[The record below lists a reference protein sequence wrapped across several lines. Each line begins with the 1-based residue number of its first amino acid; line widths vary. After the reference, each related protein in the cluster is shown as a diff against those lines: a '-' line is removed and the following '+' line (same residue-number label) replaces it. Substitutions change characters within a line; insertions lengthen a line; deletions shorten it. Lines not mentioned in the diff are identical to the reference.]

1 MTNTSVCIIVILIA
15 AIIMHWRIRSG
26 YYKKT
31 ILPLKERLFGA
42 FVCIIPPATV
52 FISKPNLYIGIVICI
67 IFICVLLY
75 GSKLEKTSK
84 HQRSQGQP
92 PIKGCRRR

>member
-1 MTNTSVCIIVILIA
+1 MANTSVCIIVILIA

-26 YYKKT
+26 YYKK
-31 ILPLKERLFGA
+31 IKLPLKERLFGA
-42 FVCIIPPATV
+42 FICIIPPTTV
-52 FISKPNLYIGIVICI
+52 FMSKPKLYLGIVICT

-84 HQRSQGQP
+84 HQRNQVQP
-92 PIKGCRRR
+92 PINGW